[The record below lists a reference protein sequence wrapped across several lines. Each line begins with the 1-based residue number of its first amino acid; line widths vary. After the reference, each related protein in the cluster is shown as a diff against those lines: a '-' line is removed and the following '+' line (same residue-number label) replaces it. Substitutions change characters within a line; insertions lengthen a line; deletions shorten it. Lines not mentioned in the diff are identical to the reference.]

1 MTKKED
7 MQRSY
12 GVFFLEDTQKPS
24 GCGYPTL
31 LEGIGLAGLLGF
43 LKIYTILCVGP
54 KLPNT
59 PGDQ

>member
-1 MTKKED
+1 